1 MIALLS
7 GHSLTVADRFKPE
20 KMQLSL
26 SERTGTAAITAGP
39 DAPAIAVGDW
49 LKDETNPGAGIVWRV
64 KSVDTD
70 YATNTRTINCEH
82 MINSLKD
89 RIMFGEITPKNITGN
104 NNAENCW
111 ASQAAAYII
120 SYQSDWRLGS
130 LSPDVSNPYNF
141 NGDDLH
147 SALETVSS
155 SLTNPWWQFDFSS
168 YPFTLSIIQPDAN
181 VQCEMRMDRN
191 IKTLRRLIDRTRMYT
206 RFYPI
211 GKNDL
216 HIDGEYVSRNE
227 EIYGV
232 VSKVET
238 DGEKDTQ
245 AKLIAWANERLNNH
259 AEPMVTVTVSG
270 LELADATGEPLD
282 RLTLGTMCRVP
293 LPEYGTTITER
304 ITKLNWS
311 DKIADP
317 ESVSI
322 TMANQVEDVASIVN
336 ALKKSSSGGGRSQ
349 AKKEG
354 EDHAWMVD
362 TDEHVGLVAEA
373 VAGPGADQDWSRVSS
388 IFVDGEGI
396 HQKVVKTQ
404 GDVVTAFAAIEVN
417 ENKISQEVST
427 RISENTELSSR
438 ITQTS
443 TAITQEV
450 TARINS
456 ESQLSSRITQT
467 ANSITAEVTRATT
480 AEGNLSSRITVNAQG
495 IETKVSKNG
504 VISSINQSAESVTI
518 NASKINL
525 TGYVTASDL
534 ASTNAAIDNLKTGV
548 TAATYIKTGQFL
560 ISDNYFTLDSKNA
573 KWHSYGARWC
583 SLGGEHNFKDTDGTT
598 YTGRLVTGYTDTTIY
613 YLGRT

>member
-26 SERTGTAAITAGP
+26 AERTGTAVITAGP

-82 MINSLKD
+82 LINCLKD

-104 NNAENCW
+104 AKAENCW

-120 SYQSDWRLGS
+120 GHQGDWRLGS

-141 NGDDLH
+141 NGDNLF

-155 SLTNPWWQFDFSS
+155 SLTNPWWQYDFSS
-168 YPFTLSIIQPDAN
+168 YPFTLSIIQPDEN

-259 AEPMVTVTVSG
+259 AEPLVTITVNG

-282 RLTLGTMCRVP
+282 RLTLGKMCRVP

-311 DKIADP
+311 DKVADP

-322 TMANQVEDVASIVN
+322 TMANQIEDVASIVN
-336 ALKKSSSGGGRSQ
+336 AMKKSAGGGGRSQ

-404 GDVVTAFAAIEVN
+404 GDVVAAFAAIEVN

-427 RISENTELSSR
+427 RISENTQLSSR

-443 TAITQEV
+443 TAITSEV
-450 TARINS
+450 QARINS
-456 ESQLSSRITQT
+456 ENQLSSRITQT
-467 ANSITAEVTRATT
+467 AASITAEVTRATT

-504 VISSINQSAESVTI
+504 VISAINQTAESVTI
-518 NASKINL
+518 QANRINL
-525 TGYVTASDL
+525 DGYVTSSMLESAFTSASQI
-534 ASTNAAIDNLKTGV
+534 STQQLT
-548 TAATYIKTGQFL
+548 
-560 ISDNYFTLDSKNA
+560 ISSYFT
-573 KWHSYGARWC
+573 C
-583 SLGGEHNFKDTDGTT
+583 LGYNVSWKEETFTT
-598 YTGRLVTGYTDTTIY
+598 YSVSSEYYFVDYLDTQHKGRIITGTGSKKIY
-613 YLGRT
+613 YLGR